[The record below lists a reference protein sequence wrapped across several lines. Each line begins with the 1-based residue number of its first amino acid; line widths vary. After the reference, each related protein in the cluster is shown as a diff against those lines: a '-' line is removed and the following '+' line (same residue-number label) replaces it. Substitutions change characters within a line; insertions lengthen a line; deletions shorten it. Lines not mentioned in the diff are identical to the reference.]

1 MYMKVLI
8 ILGHPRTDSFC
19 GALATSYA
27 AGATKAGAEI
37 KTLALADLDFNL
49 NVTLAEP
56 QHQHPEADIIKAKKM
71 ISWADHLVFVYP
83 VWWGMMPALLKG
95 FLDRVFVPGFAFYE
109 IAQDDYKQ
117 LLQNKTA
124 QLIITMDTPV
134 WIYKTFIRAPSTHAM
149 KVATLQ
155 FCGISP
161 VRTIHFSPVKHSTA
175 TEKEKWLAKTYNLGL
190 ALKKGV
196 ATWREIL
203 WRKMLPWVKAVRL
216 QFYPM
221 TWVAYAVGAFAA
233 RSLGY
238 DFSWLIFWLG
248 YLLIFLIELAT
259 VYLNEIFDYQTDS
272 INKAYGPF
280 NGGSRV
286 LVNGD
291 IPIQNMKRAVKLI
304 IMAIPIIFL
313 LLTLVSPA
321 LIGHTLLLSTI
332 LVVLAFGYTVPP
344 LKLSYQSLGEITV
357 GLTHSLMVILCGFIF
372 QGGIYTNAYPWLI
385 SIPLFFS
392 IIPSITLSGIPDHE
406 ADQLAGKHSLS
417 VRFGKNKAAFGAII
431 CTVMALVSSFYLY
444 FNDLVPG
451 AYNYLLVVS
460 VFHALWLILELLKYI
475 NVVHKPKQI
484 NKLMLLSL
492 TYLMWFALI
501 PFFLLM

>member
-1 MYMKVLI
+1 MKVLI
-8 ILGHPRTDSFC
+8 ILGHPRKDSFC
-19 GALATSYA
+19 GSLAEAYA
-27 AGATKAGAEI
+27 AGAKEAGAKI
-37 KTLALADLDFNL
+37 RMLPLADLTFDL

-56 QHQHPEADIIKAKKM
+56 QYQRAEEDLINAKLA
-71 ISWADHLVFVYP
+71 ITWADHLVFVYP

-109 IAQDDYKQ
+109 IAENDYKQ

-134 WIYKTFIRAPSTHAM
+134 WVYKLFIKAPSTHAM

-161 VRTIHFSPVKHSTA
+161 VRTLHFSPVKHSTA
-175 TEKEKWLAKTYNLGL
+175 EEKEKWLQTTYNLGL
-190 ALKKGV
+190 ALKKRV
-196 ATWREIL
+196 ITSREIL
-203 WRKMLPWVKAVRL
+203 WRRTLPWLKAVRL

-286 LVNGD
+286 LVNGE
-291 IPIQNMKRAVKLI
+291 IPIKNMKKAVKLVI
-304 IMAIPIIFL
+304 LAIPLVFIL
-313 LLTLVSPA
+313 LARFSPA
-321 LIGHTLLLSTI
+321 LTLHMLLLSTI
-332 LVVLAFGYTVPP
+332 LIVLAFGYTVPP
-344 LKLSYQSLGEITV
+344 LKLSYQSLGEVTV

-372 QGGIYTNAYPWLI
+372 QGGIYTNAFPWLI

-406 ADQLAGKHSLS
+406 ADQLAGKRSLS
-417 VRFGKNKAAFGAII
+417 VRFGKNNAAIGAIV
-431 CTVMALVSSFYLY
+431 CTVMALVSSLYLFYA
-444 FNDLVPG
+444 DLVPG
-451 AYNYLLVVS
+451 AYNYILMLS

-475 NVVHKPKQI
+475 MVAQKPQHI
-484 NKLMLLSL
+484 NKLMVLSL